1 MRQIVTKTVHVA
13 KKKPFHAAFFSIV
26 AMIVVSLGV
35 VFAFAISSKTY
46 ASPPF
51 SFSAPPISG
60 FAAVGQDMTVSDG
73 VWSGNPTFTFQWQR
87 CDSSGNNCVDIPSAT
102 NNIYTLTA
110 SESGKTVRAMV
121 TAEEAGE
128 STTVPSELSGVV
140 QAMIGDLNNDGVI
153 NVFDLGML
161 LGQYGSQTTPAMDF
175 VGDGIINA
183 SDVNYLLNLYQ
194 P

>member
-1 MRQIVTKTVHVA
+1 MRHIAKKTVHAA
-13 KKKPFHAAFFSIV
+13 KRKPFHAAFFSLVVMIV
-26 AMIVVSLGV
+26 ASLGV
-35 VFAFAISSKTY
+35 IIAFVVSSNTY

-51 SFSAPPISG
+51 SFSPPPISG

-87 CDSSGNNCVDIPSAT
+87 CDSGGNNCVDISGAT
-102 NNIYTLTA
+102 SNTYTLTG
-110 SESGKTVRAMV
+110 SESGGTVRAMV
-121 TAEEAGE
+121 TADDAGE
-128 STTVPSELSGVV
+128 TTTVPSELSGVV
-140 QAMIGDLNNDGVI
+140 QAMIGDLNNDSVI

-161 LGQYGSQTTPAMDF
+161 LGHYGSQSSPAQDF
-175 VGDGIINA
+175 VGDGIINS